1 MGIGL
6 VFVSVGLMR
15 NRIAWILI
23 GIVVLGNI
31 AIIVGLLLLWIM
43 CSWIIIIGVYM
54 LIGGVLK
61 VIWI

>member
-6 VFVSVGLMR
+6 VFVGVGLMR

-23 GIVVLGNI
+23 GIVVLGKI
-31 AIIVGLLLLWIM
+31 AIVVGLLLLWIM